1 MNNKDENY
9 RNYGGSGFLIGVVLG
24 GILTLLFTTKK
35 GREILKDLTEKGL
48 EKFSEIQDSLDDVT
62 VVEEVDEEDYLE
74 AEDRPSAKEESSLL
88 ASESG
93 TEDKNRIENNHSNQE
108 HAKTESAKSVKRFFK
123 KKS

>member
-9 RNYGGSGFLIGVVLG
+9 RNQGGSGFLIGVVLG
-24 GILTLLFTTKK
+24 GVLTLLFTTKK

-48 EKFSEIQDSLDDVT
+48 EKFSEIQDSLDVT
-62 VVEEVDEEDYLE
+62 VVEEVDGEDYLE
-74 AEDRPSAKEESSLL
+74 VEDRPSPKEDSRLL

-93 TEDKNRIENNHSNQE
+93 TEEENKVENGKATQE
-108 HAKTESAKSVKRFFK
+108 HVKTESAKSVKRFFK